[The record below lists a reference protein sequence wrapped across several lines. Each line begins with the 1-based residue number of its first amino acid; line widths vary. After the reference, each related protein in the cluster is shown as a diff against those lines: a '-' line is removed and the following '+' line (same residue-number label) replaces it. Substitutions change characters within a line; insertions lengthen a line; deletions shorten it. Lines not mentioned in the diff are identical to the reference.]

1 MRQLL
6 WEAIRLTM
14 VCSYL
19 KAQNSFDYNLEI
31 QSLTIPDLPGI
42 HSYAAAQ
49 SGDKWLVIAGRLDGL

>member
-1 MRQLL
+1 
-6 WEAIRLTM
+6 M